1 MRVIKQGSTPT
12 ILFLLV
18 SSTNH
23 VSGLATGA
31 TPVVYVGKGA
41 SGTGSLSSNTATAV
55 DTANLPGWYR
65 LALTATETNTIGDL
79 VVHASAT
86 GADDTDR
93 LFVVES
99 NDISGITTDI
109 AAKASQSSVTAI
121 PTNPLLTTDSRLNN
135 LDAQVSTRLATS
147 GYTAPPATV
156 VLAANQTCNIT
167 GNLSGSVGSVTG
179 SVGSVTGSVGSVLGA
194 VGSVTGS
201 VGSVLGAVGSVTGSV
216 ASVTGSVGSVAGA
229 VASVTGSVGSVAGNV
244 GGSVIGTVTLAA
256 SQPNYAPTKT
266 TDLATLATQASVNTV
281 ISYIDTEVAAIKAQT
296 DQLSFTTGK
305 VNANA
310 TATVDTAAID
320 AALAAPGS
328 AMSTAHGS
336 GSWLTGSGGG
346 GSSIVIPV
354 ITGQPTLIRLTD
366 SVSLQILRGDSY
378 RVTFSL
384 GPNYTG
390 YTGQFAAKLRGADGS
405 LSPTYSIPLRSITWT
420 DITIGAGYVDLTAT
434 DTATIGLYTGEI
446 QLTDGTHVRTPKQY
460 TIGIIADIIT

>member
-31 TPVVYVGKGA
+31 TPVVYIGKGA
-41 SGTGSLSSNTATAV
+41 SGTGALSTNTATAV

-65 LALTATETNTIGDL
+65 LALTATETNSIGDL

-93 LFVVES
+93 LFYVES

-109 AAKASQSSVTAI
+109 AAKASQTSVTAI

-179 SVGSVTGSVGSVLGA
+179 SVGSVAGSVG
-194 VGSVTGS
+194 
-201 VGSVLGAVGSVTGSV
+201 GSV
-216 ASVTGSVGSVAGA
+216 ASVTGGVTLIAAYDAAKSAASQ
-229 VASVTGSVGSVAGNV
+229 ASVSAIPTNPLLTTDVRLNNLDAQVSTRLATSGYTAPPA
-244 GGSVIGTVTLAA
+244 TVTLAA
-256 SQPNYAPTKT
+256 SQPNYAPAKT
-266 TDLATLATQASVNTV
+266 TDIATLATQTSVNT
-281 ISYIDTEVAAIKAQT
+281 IDTKITAIKAQT
-296 DQLSFTTGK
+296 DQFSFVTGK

-328 AMSTAHGS
+328 AMSLAHGT
-336 GSWLTGSGGG
+336 GSWQTGSGGG
-346 GSSIVIPV
+346 GGSGTGDTPV
-354 ITGQPTLIRLTD
+354 NHDFGGTDALRYLT
-366 SVSLQILRGDSY
+366 
-378 RVTFSL
+378 SL
-384 GPNYTG
+384 GTPVDNGVIVAYLTSSYVAGNLSSPKASTMTRSDGRWQSPLMLDHGVTYTLLF
-390 YTGQFAAKLRGADGS
+390 YKQGA
-405 LSPTYSIPLRSITWT
+405 Y
-420 DITIGAGYVDLTAT
+420 
-434 DTATIGLYTGEI
+434 
-446 QLTDGTHVRTPKQY
+446 GTTTVEVTP
-460 TIGIIADIIT
+460 